1 MLYDKRRRPFVKLLR
16 PSRVFLPC
24 LVIFLFTGILGAY
37 SQQRDFVDF
46 QESIIDLIEES
57 FLDDIGRKELIQG
70 ALKGLFGELDNYS
83 VFYTPEEANEFLL
96 GMKGTY
102 RGVGIVIGK
111 IEEFIMV
118 TKVFSASPA
127 EKTGILAGD
136 RIVSV
141 DGQEIIGSSTDEAA
155 SLIRGEE
162 GTEVTLEILRDGE
175 EELFFLD
182 VVRDEIKINPVTY
195 EIMGDVG
202 YISVYSFNMNLDDYF
217 QKALDSFDRESI
229 KKIILDLRNNPGG
242 EVGQAVALGKHFI
255 PRGIITTL
263 NYKSELK
270 KDEEFYSYLPR
281 PKYKLVLLLNGM
293 SASASEIIAGAV
305 QDTGAGTLV
314 GTTTF
319 GKSRVQ
325 NLIPL
330 LTPSA
335 FRKYE
340 AQFGVPIVDGYQ
352 LITDY
357 NIAPLESELI
367 GWCKI
372 TTGEYLTPKGRRIDG
387 IGIKPDIF
395 VEDYELIQDIDINNI
410 QELEEKHPRELG
422 SESFETYSAERML
435 RVLGYTV
442 ETPDMILDEVTLTA
456 IADFQKKTSLYQ
468 SGSLDTSTQKAL
480 NLALRE
486 LRPKV
491 DTQLAKA
498 LEILGE

>member
-1 MLYDKRRRPFVKLLR
+1 
-16 PSRVFLPC
+16 
-24 LVIFLFTGILGAY
+24 VIFLKPYRVVLLCLISLLFTGIAGAY
-37 SQQRDFVDF
+37 SQQKDLIDF
-46 QESIIDLIEES
+46 QESIIDLIDET
-57 FLDDIGRKELIQG
+57 FLDDIDRIELIQN

-83 VFYTPEEANEFLL
+83 VFYTPKEANEFLL

-111 IEEFIMV
+111 MEEFIMV

-127 EKTGILAGD
+127 EKTGIWAGD

-141 DGQEIIGSSTDEAA
+141 DGQDIIGSSTDEAA

-162 GTEVTLEILRDGE
+162 GTTVTLEILRDGE
-175 EELFFLD
+175 EELFLLD

-202 YISVYSFNMNLDDYF
+202 YISVYSFNMNLADYF
-217 QKALDSFDRESI
+217 GKALESFDKEGI

-242 EVGQAVALGKHFI
+242 EVGQAVALGEHFI
-255 PRGIITTL
+255 PHGIITTL
-263 NYKSELK
+263 NYKSEMK
-270 KDEEFYSYLPR
+270 EDEEFYSYLLRPR
-281 PKYKLVLLLNGM
+281 YELVVLVNGM

-305 QDTGAGTLV
+305 QDTGVGTLV

-340 AQFGVPIVDGYQ
+340 KQIGLPIVDGYQ

-367 GWCKI
+367 GWCKM
-372 TTGEYLTPKGRRIDG
+372 TTGEYLTPNGRRIDG
-387 IGIKPDIF
+387 TGIEPDIF
-395 VEDYELIQDIDINNI
+395 VEDYELIEDIDINSI
-410 QELEEKHPRELG
+410 QDLEEKYPRELG

-435 RVLGYTV
+435 RILGYTI
-442 ETPDMILDEVTLTA
+442 ENPDMILDELTLTA
-456 IADFQKKTSLYQ
+456 IADFQSKNSLYL
-468 SGSLDTSTQKAL
+468 SGALDTPTQRAL
-480 NLALRE
+480 NLSIRE

-498 LEILGE
+498 LELLSD